1 MKERLEIVF
10 VYLGKILNKQL
21 KGRLERR
28 LWMLLLSLIHYGAFR
43 LMSASVR

>member
-10 VYLGKILNKQL
+10 IYLGKMLNKQL

-28 LWMLLLSLIHYGAFR
+28 LRDVVTKPYTVVLSD
-43 LMSASVR
+43 